1 MKIVERNGRKI
12 VILNPYNMKEQ
23 RKIRKRIIRFR
34 KERISVINSHRR
46 SVYDDMPDFIEGM
59 DIPKEISFSKMIKEM
74 RKGFIIGRIKKGEI
88 SKDDPEVKR
97 LLEE

>member
-1 MKIVERNGRKI
+1 MKTIKRNGRETII
-12 VILNPYNMKEQ
+12 VNPCNMKEQ
-23 RKIRKRIIRFR
+23 RIMGKRIIRFR
-34 KERISVINSHRR
+34 KGRISVINSHRR

-59 DIPKEISFSKMIKEM
+59 DIPKEISFSKMFKEM
-74 RKGFIIGRIKKGEI
+74 RNDFLIGRIKKGEI

>member
-12 VILNPYNMKEQ
+12 VILNLYNMKEQ
-23 RKIRKRIIRFR
+23 RKIGEKIVRFR
-34 KERISVINSHRR
+34 KGRRLVVNSHRR

-59 DIPKEISFSKMIKEM
+59 DIPREISFSKMIKEM